1 MRRIK
6 NIKPNN
12 FDPFTDLLFNILL
25 GFTFLFFITILF
37 INPISKLGNVN
48 LKAEYIITVDW
59 EDNLQDD
66 VDLWVQDP
74 NGEIVSYLKKDAGW
88 LHLDRDDQGIVNDK
102 VIINGKE
109 VIYPMNREVVTLR
122 GIIPGEY
129 IINLYLYDNKS
140 MKPVNAKIIIEKV
153 NPSLKLVFFKNV
165 ILQEKDTELT
175 IARFNLDSTGD
186 FTVGTSQK
194 ETLTPYELKGY

>member
-1 MRRIK
+1 MKYRR
-6 NIKPNN
+6 PNN

-59 EDNLQDD
+59 QDNLPDD
-66 VDLWVQDP
+66 VDIWVQDP

-88 LHLDRDDQGIVNDK
+88 LHLDRDDQGIINDV
-102 VIINGKE
+102 VIINNKE
-109 VIYPMNREVVTLR
+109 VIYPINREVVTLR

-129 IINLYLYDNKS
+129 IVNLYLYEHKS
-140 MKPVNAKIIIEKV
+140 KEPVEAKIIIEKV
-153 NPSLKLVFFKNV
+153 NPSLKLVYFNNIV
-165 ILQEKDTELT
+165 LETKDTELT
-175 IARFNLDSTGD
+175 IARFNLDAKGD
-186 FTVGTSQK
+186 FTIGSLQK
-194 ETLTPYELKGY
+194 EILTPYELKGY